1 MIKSIAIP
9 NELKLS
15 KNNEDMEEEGEI
27 KDDEWMIY
35 IKYFFGSICG
45 SSTFHK

>member
-9 NELKLS
+9 NELKPS

-27 KDDEWMIY
+27 KDDE
-35 IKYFFGSICG
+35 
-45 SSTFHK
+45 